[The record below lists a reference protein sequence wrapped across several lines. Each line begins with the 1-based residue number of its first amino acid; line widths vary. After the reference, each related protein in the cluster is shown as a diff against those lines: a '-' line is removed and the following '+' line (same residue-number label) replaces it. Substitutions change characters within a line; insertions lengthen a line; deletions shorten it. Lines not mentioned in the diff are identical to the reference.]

1 MSFQTVTTHRFV
13 KSEDLNHHGTLFA
26 GRTAEWFVESGLMSA
41 ALHLPADN
49 IVCVKIHGMNFSR
62 PIHLGEVVRFDS
74 RIVYAGRTSLI
85 SNIRVSVKD
94 TNILEGFITFVNVD
108 RDGKSQPH
116 GLIIEA
122 ETAEE
127 KAQQEQARK
136 LPRN

>member
-1 MSFQTVTTHRFV
+1 MSFQTITTHRFV

-74 RIVYAGRTSLI
+74 CIVYAGRTSLI
-85 SNIRVSVKD
+85 ANIRVQVKGAQ
-94 TNILEGFITFVNVD
+94 ILEGFISFVNVD
-108 RDGKSQPH
+108 EHGKSQPH
-116 GLIIEA
+116 GLVIEPS
-122 ETAEE
+122 TDEE
-127 KAQQEQARK
+127 RALQERARA
-136 LPRN
+136 LPKQ